1 MPPACRVGTVWTG
14 KEDVA
19 AASVEENGESLRRCA
34 DVDGAL
40 PEFTIVLVLQ
50 RHARRTLLVSQ
61 LTFSVGTVAVIARD
75 QVVEDS

>member
-1 MPPACRVGTVWTG
+1 MSPACRVGTVRTG

-61 LTFSVGTVAVIARD
+61 LTFGVGTIAVITREQAI
-75 QVVEDS
+75 EDS